1 MTSTN
6 KSLKKFLPQFFTLG
20 FCWKFYRTIGSHV
33 SCAFIEI
40 WSTWEVWRALKKLEF
55 LLAMPQATLT
65 HLLCSVVKKWEAI
78 YPLHPNINAYI
89 LHTFLFNS
97 PWYQH
102 GEFGFYNWEILKLVI
117 MSLIL
122 VPFAIDLRMIL
133 YGEFRRLS
141 LIGVLGLID
150 MSLEF
155 DQKVNKDAKL

>member
-20 FCWKFYRTIGSHV
+20 FCWKFYRTIGSYV

-55 LLAMPQATLT
+55 LLAMPQATLM

>member
-97 PWYQH
+97 LWYQH

-117 MSLIL
+117 ISLIL
-122 VPFAIDLRMIL
+122 VTFTIDLRVIL
-133 YGEFRRLS
+133 YGEFRRSS
-141 LIGVLGLID
+141 LIGVQGLID
-150 MSLEF
+150 MSLEVG
-155 DQKVNKDAKL
+155 QKVNKDVKL

>member
-20 FCWKFYRTIGSHV
+20 FCWKFYRTIGSYV

-55 LLAMPQATLT
+55 LLAIPQATLT

-97 PWYQH
+97 LWYQH

-117 MSLIL
+117 ISLIL
-122 VPFAIDLRMIL
+122 VTFTIDLRVIL
-133 YGEFRRLS
+133 YGEFRRSS
-141 LIGVLGLID
+141 LIGVQGLID
-150 MSLEF
+150 MSLEVG
-155 DQKVNKDAKL
+155 QKVNKDVKL